1 MASETDR
8 QDLLEMFRTMVRI
21 RLFEQAAYDMYM
33 DGELPGFMHISIG
46 QEATSVGAC
55 SALGEG
61 DYLTS
66 THRGHGDTIAR
77 GLSISSAMAELMGK
91 SAGACKA
98 KGGSMHVADFSLG
111 ILGANGIVGAGMPI
125 AIGSALSSNYLDRK
139 TVTLCFFGDGAMTT
153 GPTHEAM
160 NMATLWNLPVVF
172 VRQNNLYAESTPVRE
187 YQGIP
192 DILKW
197 AESYGMPA
205 TRVDGNDVQAVHDTV
220 LTAVERARSGGGPSF
235 VESETYRWFGHNIG
249 DPGKGRPPEEVTAW
263 KARDPLVLCRNA
275 LLADGADEGSLSTIE
290 SEEQDKLAKAIE
302 LGRAAALP
310 KLEDALTDVYGD
322 ETLAAAALG
331 EVRR

>member
-1 MASETDR
+1 MASETDH
-8 QDLLEMFRTMVRI
+8 QQMLDMFRSMVRI

-55 SALGEG
+55 AALQAG

-77 GLSISSAMAELMGK
+77 GLSIESAMAELMGK
-91 SAGACKA
+91 ATGACKA
-98 KGGSMHVADFSLG
+98 KGGSMHIADFGLG

-125 AIGSALSSNYLDRK
+125 AIGSALSSNYLGRK
-139 TVTLCFFGDGAMTT
+139 AVTLCFFGDGAMTT

-160 NMATLWNLPVVF
+160 NMATLWNLPIVF
-172 VRQNNLYAESTPVRE
+172 VRQNNLYAESTPIRE

-205 TRVDGNDVQAVHDTV
+205 VRVDGNDVQDVHNNVLAAVD
-220 LTAVERARSGGGPSF
+220 RARSGGGPAF
-235 VESETYRWFGHNIG
+235 IESETYRWFGHNIG
-249 DPGKGRPPEEVTAW
+249 DPGKGRPPEEVAAW
-263 KARDPLVLCRNA
+263 KARDPLVLFRKV
-275 LLADGADEGSLSTIE
+275 LIGVGMEESSLVAIE
-290 SEEQDKLAKAIE
+290 SEEQDRLAAAIE
-302 LGRAAALP
+302 TGRAAARP
-310 KLEDALTDVYGD
+310 ELEDALNDIYGD
-322 ETLAAAALG
+322 ESLAAAALG